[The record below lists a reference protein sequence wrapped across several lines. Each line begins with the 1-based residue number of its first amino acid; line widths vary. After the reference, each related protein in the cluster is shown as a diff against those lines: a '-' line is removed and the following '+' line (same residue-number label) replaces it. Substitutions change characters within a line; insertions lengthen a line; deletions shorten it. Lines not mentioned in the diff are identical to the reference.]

1 MASIALSGNDVVK
14 INSKILADFADGDV
28 AVLTFPNELAA
39 LKTGKNGNTIY
50 ALNET
55 GKQAELVLRL
65 VKGSSDD
72 KYLSSLLS
80 SQKNNFSSFILLN
93 GELVKRLGD
102 GAGNI
107 VSDTYIMS
115 GGVFTKEVE
124 AKSNIEG
131 DTNQS
136 VSVYTIRFSRSP
148 RALE

>member
-14 INSKILADFADGDV
+14 INSKILADFADGDI

-124 AKSNIEG
+124 AKSNVEG
-131 DTNQS
+131 DTAQS
-136 VSVYTIRFSRSP
+136 VSTYTIRFSRSP
-148 RALE
+148 RAIE

>member
-124 AKSNIEG
+124 AKSNVEG
-131 DTNQS
+131 DTAQS
-136 VSVYTIRFSRSP
+136 VSTYTIRFSRSP
-148 RALE
+148 RAIE

>member
-14 INSKILADFADGDV
+14 INSKILADFADGDI

-124 AKSNIEG
+124 AKSNVEG
-131 DTNQS
+131 DTAQS
-136 VSVYTIRFSRSP
+136 VSTYTIRFSRSP
-148 RALE
+148 RSIE